1 MKTETAMEGND
12 LKLKDLQP
20 SQFYIS
26 EKKLREVE
34 TWLDPQDLSAFAPIP
49 VKLLDGLPVMT
60 DGHTRAVAAL
70 RAGLER
76 VPLCRDEDDLDWD
89 MYRACVK
96 ACRERNVFSPAD
108 LLGRILSAEEY
119 REKWDAWCDQM
130 QAEVVRRRIT
140 VTPYTEREIPA
151 VLDFERQLRVEESDW
166 GWEINEQYI
175 RDVSASFQD
184 GRFANALSFLAWQE
198 GRVVGRIDAALIPSH
213 FDGSVKAYLDWICV
227 LKSRRHQG
235 AGQKLLEALL
245 ARLKEL
251 EVDTLVALTASNEEA
266 QRFYKSV
273 PDSKMGDIGIWI
285 DVK

>member
-1 MKTETAMEGND
+1 MNLND

-34 TWLDPQDLSAFAPIP
+34 AWLDPADLSAFAPIP

-70 RAGLER
+70 RAGLEA

-96 ACRERNVFSPAD
+96 ACRERSILSPTA
-108 LLGRILSAEEY
+108 LAGRILPEAEY
-119 REKWDAWCDQM
+119 REKWDAWCDEM
-130 QAEVVRRRIT
+130 QAEVARRRIT

-151 VLDFERQLRVEESDW
+151 VLDFERQLRAEESDW
-166 GWEINEQYI
+166 GWEINEQYV
-175 RDVSASFQD
+175 RDVSASFHD
-184 GRFANALSFLAWQE
+184 GRFANSLSFLAWQE
-198 GRVVGRIDAALIPSH
+198 GRVVGRIDAVLIPSH

-251 EVDTLVALTASNEEA
+251 GVDTLVALTASNEEA
-266 QRFYKSV
+266 QRFYKAV